1 MNPSPRISSLRNP
14 TAHFSSPVC
23 DPELLLTNTL
33 LVSYFYYSVW
43 YPLLKRGLLTSSPCR
58 TPTHPPT
65 PIFKIS
71 SSRKLFPDLTNE
83 IIAFFKACISAAP
96 LSCGVGHTLPCK
108 IPSHPQSERSLRS
121 RTLCICPCGYVCV
134 VLVLCGSHPVC
145 FVGSKPSVDIFLNG
159 TEVNWFRR
167 EKVSFLPSK
176 KEELDFHLKLIHQGF
191 QEIGLQPFPQMHSLC
206 PR

>member
-58 TPTHPPT
+58 TPTHPPK

-108 IPSHPQSERSLRS
+108 IPSHPQSERSLS
-121 RTLCICPCGYVCV
+121 QGLCAYVPADMCVSSLCCV
-134 VLVLCGSHPVC
+134 VPTQCALWV
-145 FVGSKPSVDIFLNG
+145 
-159 TEVNWFRR
+159 VN
-167 EKVSFLPSK
+167 
-176 KEELDFHLKLIHQGF
+176 
-191 QEIGLQPFPQMHSLC
+191 